1 MRRVDGHALKAHL
14 RRGWFSGRRG
24 RGPVYRPRPGRRPG
38 CRAGLRA
45 KPLAGGGPARRG
57 NTCLRDERPAAS
69 TAARLSL
76 EARRAGLVRDGVG
89 KVAEVYRGDQRT
101 FRGRSTGAA
110 VPLQAVR
117 GRPRHAGDPQGPA
130 RIDGAARGPRVPDP
144 RAAPASRADAGTGSR
159 VVRLRSG
166 GSGWSSAQ
174 TAGVPGTTPS
184 WRSRSD
190 ATPGGGGS
198 TSGMRESPESTCCA
212 CAPRMQPETG
222 SRRATTRPGTSVA
235 TASTWPSAYR
245 WRLANALISAILRGQ
260 LKVGYSRWSA
270 AQPRGRLL
278 FAGAR
283 RRERRAS
290 GYAPRNGQ
298 VVQRR
303 EGLRLYLPGRGW
315 RGPLRALLRDS
326 RQRV

>member
-76 EARRAGLVRDGVG
+76 EARRARLVRDGVG
-89 KVAEVYRGDQRT
+89 EVAEVYRGDQRT
-101 FRGRSTGAA
+101 VRGRSTGAA
-110 VPLQAVR
+110 VPLQALR
-117 GRPRHAGDPQGPA
+117 GRPRHTGDPQGPA
-130 RIDGAARGPRVPDP
+130 RVDGAARGPR
-144 RAAPASRADAGTGSR
+144 
-159 VVRLRSG
+159 
-166 GSGWSSAQ
+166 
-174 TAGVPGTTPS
+174 VPGTTPS

-198 TSGMRESPESTCCA
+198 TSGMRESPESTSCA
-212 CAPRMQPETG
+212 YAPRTQPETG

-245 WRLANALISAILRGQ
+245 WRLANAL
-260 LKVGYSRWSA
+260 
-270 AQPRGRLL
+270 
-278 FAGAR
+278 
-283 RRERRAS
+283 
-290 GYAPRNGQ
+290 N
-298 VVQRR
+298 
-303 EGLRLYLPGRGW
+303 
-315 RGPLRALLRDS
+315 
-326 RQRV
+326 